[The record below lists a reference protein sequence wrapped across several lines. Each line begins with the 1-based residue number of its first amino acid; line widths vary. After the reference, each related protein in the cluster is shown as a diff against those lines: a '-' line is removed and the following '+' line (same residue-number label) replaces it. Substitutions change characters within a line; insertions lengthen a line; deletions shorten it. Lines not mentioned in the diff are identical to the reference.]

1 MIPLKKS
8 LLPISSAVLVLVL
21 SLSSLLINCAAGE
34 EPVESIITIITGAI
48 LTVLISAFVK
58 EKHLYQLSGII
69 YAVVIALLV
78 IQLIVFNRGL
88 DYTRRFL
95 YLTPWFVFPS
105 SLLLPLSYF
114 QNAKM
119 IGKRSKI
126 DFINLIGII
135 SIMLVP
141 VVLIFAQVY
150 LTPLVMACFVCYIT
164 IIVLKKEKRINIPWI
179 MFLIPVIL
187 VVVAVIYAYYDSSY
201 MSYRLEVIITRG
213 KFDPYGAGWVR
224 NNIDAL
230 LMSTPFLGTT
240 NYSMGNMSAV
250 EVLSNFSDHN
260 ILILL
265 AKYGWF
271 AFLLAVVIYVLFFVC
286 LFKMVNKTRQSTFAR
301 YTSLMFVL
309 FIASQAF
316 LSLVGI
322 FLLDSS
328 YVDMPFL
335 SDSLSY
341 NTINYISFAIIFSFY
356 LNRNKESSV
365 NQLSPKSSENK
376 RSLAKLINKYI
387 DAPLEDNY
395 YNDFDED

>member
-1 MIPLKKS
+1 MTSLKKS
-8 LLPISSAVLVLVL
+8 LLPILSAVLMLVL
-21 SLSSLLINCAAGE
+21 SLSSLLINCAAGKD
-34 EPVESIITIITGAI
+34 PAKSIITIITGTI

-69 YAVVIALLV
+69 YAVVIALLF
-78 IQLIVFNRGL
+78 IQLIVFDRGL

-95 YLTPWFVFPS
+95 FLTPWFAFPS

-135 SIMLVP
+135 SIMIVP
-141 VVLIFAQVY
+141 VVLILAQVY
-150 LTPLVMACFVCYIT
+150 MTPLVMACFVCYIT

-187 VVVAVIYAYYDSSY
+187 VVTAVIYAYYDSSY
-201 MSYRLEVIITRG
+201 ISYRLEVIITRG

-230 LMSTPFLGTT
+230 LMNTPFLGAT
-240 NYSMGNMSAV
+240 NYSMDNMSAI
-250 EVLSNFSDHN
+250 EVLSKLNDHN
-260 ILILL
+260 ALILL
-265 AKYGWF
+265 AKYGWV
-271 AFLLAVVIYVLFFVC
+271 AFLLDVVAYILFFVC
-286 LFKMVNKTRQSTFAR
+286 LFSMVHKTRQSTFAR
-301 YTSLMFVL
+301 YTSLMLAL
-309 FIASQAF
+309 FIVAQACF
-316 LSLVGI
+316 SLVGI

-341 NTINYISFAIIFSFY
+341 NTINYILFAIVFSLY
-356 LNRNKESSV
+356 LNRNKESTV
-365 NQLSPKSSENK
+365 NQLSPKSSETK

-387 DAPLEDNY
+387 NASSENNY